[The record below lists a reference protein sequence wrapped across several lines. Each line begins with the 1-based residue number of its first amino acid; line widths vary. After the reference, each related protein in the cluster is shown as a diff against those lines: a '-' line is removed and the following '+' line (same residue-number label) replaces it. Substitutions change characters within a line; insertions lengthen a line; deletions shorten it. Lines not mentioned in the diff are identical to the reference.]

1 MEMTSEYY
9 LNHIITAMVPATAAM
24 ATVLPAAATIA
35 GTVITVT
42 EATEIV
48 RQGVPVS

>member
-1 MEMTSEYY
+1 
-9 LNHIITAMVPATAAM
+9 MVPATAAM